1 MENENFLTDAFIL
14 FAVLLGWLWIVIAT
28 NRIIKVI
35 DDLRQD
41 LKDMRLEAAQRE
53 NRLIYQS
60 FPTVAPG
67 MWFDKV
73 TCGGENENS
82 MQAR

>member
-1 MENENFLTDAFIL
+1 MENYLTEIFIL
-14 FAVLLGWLWIVIAT
+14 VAVLFIWLWIVIVRNQILKA
-28 NRIIKVI
+28 I
-35 DDLRQD
+35 DELRQD

-67 MWFDKV
+67 TWFDQV
-73 TCGGENENS
+73 TCGGGNENK